1 MVRLK
6 RFTQKS
12 KRRGVNKVKSE
23 SKIITILLACLVGTI
38 VIGMTIQSDMEHSK
52 TVAMENKAR
61 QTTKESN
68 HIKDEEEKEE
78 KEISE
83 KEEPVKVAEVVVAE
97 PTPTP
102 TPLPTPT
109 PDPIVY
115 DGLTMNQ
122 LADKLNRSLGS
133 DLSGTGYTFA
143 SKSLALGIDPYMAV
157 AIVLHETGCQWDCS
171 YLVKACNN
179 VGGMKGIPG
188 CGGGAYASFST
199 LDQGIESYLN
209 NLYKNYY
216 TYGLTT
222 PETIG
227 PKYAAS
233 TSWSS
238 KVNWYINAIREK

>member
-23 SKIITILLACLVGTI
+23 SKIITILLASLVGTI
-38 VIGMTIQSDMEHSK
+38 AIGMTIQSNMERSK
-52 TVAMENKAR
+52 TVLIENKASHAA
-61 QTTKESN
+61 KESN
-68 HIKDEEEKEE
+68 HIKDEEGNTEKA
-78 KEISE
+78 ISRE
-83 KEEPVKVAEVVVAE
+83 EEPADVKEVVAIE

-102 TPLPTPT
+102 TPEPTPT
-109 PDPIVY
+109 PDSVVY

-133 DLSGTGYTFA
+133 SLSGTGYTFA

-179 VGGMKGIPG
+179 VGGMKGSPG
-188 CGGGAYASFST
+188 CGGGAYASFAN

-216 TYGLTT
+216 AYGLTT